1 MLANELL
8 EEHKEYLDIY
18 RRERER
24 LLKNGKVSSKVK
36 NKLKYHKCCI
46 ENIERNFD
54 EINKLEKY
62 KYYTVEISYGY
73 CCSHKAIMWTNWNP
87 SFVIIFN
94 SSYEEKF
101 KEIHIESIPYFKV
114 LRELVEI
121 ND

>member
-1 MLANELL
+1 MLADKLL
-8 EEHKEYLDIY
+8 EEHKKKFNIY
-18 RRERER
+18 KGERER

-36 NKLKYHKCCI
+36 NKLKHHKCCI

-73 CCSHKAIMWTNWNP
+73 CCKHKAIMKTDWNP
-87 SFVIIFN
+87 NFVIIFN

-101 KEIHIESIPYFKV
+101 KEIHIEGIPYFKV